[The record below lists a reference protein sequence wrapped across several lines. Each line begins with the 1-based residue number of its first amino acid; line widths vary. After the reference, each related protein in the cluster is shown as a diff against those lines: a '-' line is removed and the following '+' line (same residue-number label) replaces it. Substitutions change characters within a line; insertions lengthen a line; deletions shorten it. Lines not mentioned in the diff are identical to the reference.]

1 MKKLWMIALLFA
13 AKAAAMQN
21 SFEDDMKDLVT
32 KFEGLKTQKTQLFNA
47 GKLGESFDTVTD
59 HLGNC
64 DTHIVQMQLLWDA
77 QKPQTFKDIMSLLTK
92 KDDDG
97 CLIKEADEIDITINM
112 SSIGSYGKEDETEE
126 QKTERL
132 KKLVQQYATTRKQ
145 QALELIAVLD
155 SLFKN
160 K

>member
-1 MKKLWMIALLFA
+1 
-13 AKAAAMQN
+13 
-21 SFEDDMKDLVT
+21 
-32 KFEGLKTQKTQLFNA
+32 
-47 GKLGESFDTVTD
+47 
-59 HLGNC
+59 
-64 DTHIVQMQLLWDA
+64 MQLLWDA